1 MGLLSGGVRERQT
14 LLWGAA
20 VLFYGVGD
28 AVTTI
33 AGLRA
38 DSAAEA
44 GPLALSALAGG
55 GVAGFLLMKLLFIG
69 VCFALWTAAR
79 TPGRVA
85 VPLALVVAGLLV
97 TAWNV
102 TVLLG

>member
-1 MGLLSGGVRERQT
+1 MGSPLGGVRERQT

-28 AVTTI
+28 AVTTV

-38 DSAAEA
+38 DAAAEA
-44 GPLALSALAGG
+44 GPLALFALAGG
-55 GVAGFLLMKLLFIG
+55 GVAGFLLAKLLFIG
-69 VCFALWTAAR
+69 VCFALWRAVR

-85 VPLALVVAGLLV
+85 VPLALAVAGVLV
-97 TAWNV
+97 TAWNL
-102 TVLLG
+102 TVLAG